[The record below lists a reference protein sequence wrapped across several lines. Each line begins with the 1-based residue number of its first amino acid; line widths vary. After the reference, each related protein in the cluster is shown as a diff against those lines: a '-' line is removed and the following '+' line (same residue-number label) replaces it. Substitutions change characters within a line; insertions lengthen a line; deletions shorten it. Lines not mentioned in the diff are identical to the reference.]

1 MNLVLQTNSIWHDLT
16 HFPLYDREVRSR
28 RRSLTYRTKSWISSK
43 TRISTCHVTGQLR
56 FCKLRGLVL
65 RKSRFHLRD
74 RAPTRSE
81 QLAFSVFISSSR
93 WTLLPMHS
101 LSCCKAASPAP
112 TTHTHTRTRMHTH
125 TWIFVCTHS
134 IATLSLLLTQTTE
147 RSGRTS
153 SRACL
158 RVSLAG
164 FSRQMVL
171 ILLLILISGWRL

>member
-28 RRSLTYRTKSWISSK
+28 RRSLTCRTKSWISSK

-74 RAPTRSE
+74 RAPARSE

-112 TTHTHTRTRMHTH
+112 TTHPHTH
-125 TWIFVCTHS
+125 THTHAHACIHTPGFLFAHTALQHWVCCWHKRLKGRAERAAEHVS
-134 IATLSLLLTQTTE
+134 GSL
-147 RSGRTS
+147 
-153 SRACL
+153 
-158 RVSLAG
+158 
-164 FSRQMVL
+164 
-171 ILLLILISGWRL
+171 